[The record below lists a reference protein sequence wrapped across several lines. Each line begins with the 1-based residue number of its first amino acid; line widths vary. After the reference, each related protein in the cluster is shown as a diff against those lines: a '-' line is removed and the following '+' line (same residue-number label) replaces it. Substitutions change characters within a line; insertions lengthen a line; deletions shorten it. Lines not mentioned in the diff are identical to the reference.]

1 VQAHPEA
8 SLVEFAAPT
17 NVKDS
22 RIISALAGL
31 YQQAGVQGAADGRAG
46 RFRGGNEERE
56 KKRSWNDL
64 FVGIPSA
71 ERRLWVQRCG
81 LLARFPDGYVLTRPL
96 ADGQMIVI
104 LPECTRRLGD
114 F

>member
-1 VQAHPEA
+1 MQAHPEA
-8 SLVEFAAPT
+8 SLVEFTAPT

-81 LLARFPDGYVLTRPL
+81 LLARFPDGMHPTIWEIFDNIV
-96 ADGQMIVI
+96 GQYGFAIGQ
-104 LPECTRRLGD
+104 LE
-114 F
+114 